1 MNEANQI
8 KNVSINLIVPNKY
21 QPRKVFN
28 EASLNELASSIKEYG
43 ILNPILVRPFND
55 KYEIIAG
62 ERRYRAAKIAG
73 LTEVPV
79 IIKNVDDNKLAEM
92 ALIENLQ
99 REDISPIEEA
109 ESYEQILNLS
119 SLTEQKLSEIVG
131 KSQSFISNK
140 LRLLKLPNSIK
151 DALKQRKI
159 SERHARSLLTVND
172 EQKQNEL
179 LDRIIQ
185 ERLTVKELDNIINEK
200 EITEQ
205 EIKSA
210 IDDIMKSLNI
220 SEQKEEKESDNMNNG
235 NFFPNMNT
243 NMQQAGQPAT
253 LNSMNMQTMGAMPA
267 SQPEQLGV
275 QPQVNT
281 TPNFNVSQPPVAPVQ
296 DTPLFGQTVQENPG
310 VPNLEVPQG
319 QPVINEPQPEMP
331 QLQSNPIP
339 NFNVSQPSV
348 APTQDT
354 PLFGPAV
361 QENSGVPTLEVPQ
374 EQPIM
379 NESQPDMSQLQNNP
393 IPDFNVSQ
401 PTPEPYTPQPVQDTP
416 LFGPVA
422 QENPGVPTLEV
433 PQESTP
439 VSEEP
444 IYDIPVATSTTEIK
458 SNSNDKINQ
467 IQELLNTNGIN
478 YKSYSN
484 ESGHCIIIEI

>member
-1 MNEANQI
+1 MNESNQI
-8 KNVSINLIVPNKY
+8 HNVNINLLVPNKY

-28 EASLNELASSIKEYG
+28 ESSLNELASSIKEYG

-99 REDISPIEEA
+99 RENISPIEEA

-119 SLTEQKLSEIVG
+119 SITEQKLSEIIG

-140 LRLLKLPNSIK
+140 LRLLKLPNNIK

-179 LDRIIQ
+179 LDRIIT
-185 ERLTVKELDNIINEK
+185 EKLTVKELDNIINEK

-220 SEQKEEKESDNMNNG
+220 SEEKDEKESDKMNNG

-243 NMQQAGQPAT
+243 NMQQRGQPAT
-253 LNSMNMQTMGAMPA
+253 LNSMNMQTMGTM
-267 SQPEQLGV
+267 QPQPDQLGV

-281 TPNFNVSQPPVAPVQ
+281 IPNFNVSQNPPQGELNTPSMPEP
-296 DTPLFGQTVQENPG
+296 PLFGPTVNEATS
-310 VPNLEVPQG
+310 VPNLEVPQ
-319 QPVINEPQPEMP
+319 QEPVSFEARQD
-331 QLQSNPIP
+331 SNPSI
-339 NFNVSQPSV
+339 S
-348 APTQDT
+348 T
-354 PLFGPAV
+354 PLK
-361 QENSGVPTLEVPQ
+361 SL
-374 EQPIM
+374 
-379 NESQPDMSQLQNNP
+379 S
-393 IPDFNVSQ
+393 
-401 PTPEPYTPQPVQDTP
+401 TPTPQPVQDTP
-416 LFGPVA
+416 LFGSAVNEPVSMPNLEVPQ
-422 QENPGVPTLEV
+422 QEPVSFDVPQNPIPDFSVPTQPIETPTPQLVQDTPLFGPTVNEPASIPNLEV
-433 PQESTP
+433 PQEPTQ
-439 VSEEP
+439 VNEEP
-444 IYDIPVATSTTEIK
+444 IYDIPVASPMNESTVNE
-458 SNSNDKINQ
+458 NDKLNQ
-467 IQELLNTNGIN
+467 IQELLNNNGIN